1 MKKLAIGC
9 GIVMLLIGVAAVG
22 AGYYLFRQAAGIATQ
37 FAELRQVPDIERSI
51 QNRSPFT
58 PPASEELTDAQIE
71 KLLQVQA
78 DVRKRIGERMKEFE
92 EKYKVLAGKEDAS
105 ITDAPALLQAYAD
118 LAKVWLDAKRGQVDA
133 LNSAGL
139 SLEEYGGSG
148 IRRTAHSECR
158 LSTWISRRS
167 SKRRRKAGCRTHP
180 AGCWERSLLRVPKRT
195 ARGSK
200 SSGSSSKPTSRWRR
214 SVSRRPSSRGLT
226 PKPSAKPAW
235 HQAAPYRG
243 HGA

>member
-37 FAELRQVPDIERSI
+37 FAELRQVPDIERGI
-51 QNRSPFT
+51 QNRRPFT

-139 SLEEYGGSG
+139 SLEEYRW
-148 IRRTAHSECR
+148 IR
-158 LSTWISRRS
+158 
-167 SKRRRKAGCRTHP
+167 
-180 AGCWERSLLRVPKRT
+180 
-195 ARGSK
+195 
-200 SSGSSSKPTSRWRR
+200 
-214 SVSRRPSSRGLT
+214 
-226 PKPSAKPAW
+226 
-235 HQAAPYRG
+235 HQAYRALGMPFVDLDFAKIVEETQKGGMSDSPGRLLGAIAPEGPEANRTRIEKFRKQLEANLPLATFG
-243 HGA
+243 L